1 MTSCVSSTLGFY
13 CVQKSTRDLT
23 WTQNTSETEAP
34 PEVRVLSET
43 QGLLASCF
51 LCFQD
56 IDSTIFVNA
65 WRFRWGKWKTTEYKL
80 RPYNALTEFYLP
92 AFYVIIS
99 WFTAT
104 EEFWLVHFRITT
116 CWYERYFEVKLKW
129 AFIGVI
135 VIILCSFLYALLFYI
150 DHVNTNSILYSVMK
164 DDFMSRYSKKSVPG
178 SY

>member
-1 MTSCVSSTLGFY
+1 MCVFDSGILLCTKVNEGLNLNSKHLWDWSSSRGASPLWN
-13 CVQKSTRDLT
+13 TRI
-23 WTQNTSETEAP
+23 
-34 PEVRVLSET
+34 VGVL
-43 QGLLASCF
+43 L
-51 LCFQD
+51 
-56 IDSTIFVNA
+56 FVLPGH
-65 WRFRWGKWKTTEYKL
+65 WFDYICERLKIQMGQWKTTEYKL
-80 RPYNALTEFYLP
+80 RPYNALTEFYLH

-135 VIILCSFLYALLFYI
+135 VLILCSFLYALLFYI